1 MGSCLSQPSGLVE
14 VTSSLGAPTRPLRL
28 ALRFYLYV
36 WHAFA
41 LDKLLRHA
49 RRTQVSLN
57 NRMAELHQR
66 LADQEATLNNALR
79 RVMDATRPDEPSD
92 KTATCI
98 VCFDT
103 CLTPSACSV
112 PAMRSIITAFA
123 ASIALRRRWPRNT
136 LSPPPVHVSRSNR
149 TARARLQPTT

>member
-1 MGSCLSQPSGLVE
+1 MGSCLSQPSGLVA

-79 RVMDATRPDEPSD
+79 RVMDTTRMERTSSAPSRIDATRFID
-92 KTATCI
+92 
-98 VCFDT
+98 
-103 CLTPSACSV
+103 
-112 PAMRSIITAFA
+112 
-123 ASIALRRRWPRNT
+123 
-136 LSPPPVHVSRSNR
+136 
-149 TARARLQPTT
+149 AR